1 MAVLAFSVTKLP
13 ETLPPNNMKTKSAF
27 RRSLSP
33 PRSLAV
39 LALLG
44 PGLFVLTSSTSHGAA
59 ASPDPST
66 YTTATCSY
74 VNGVKRWVYRVDPP
88 EVQAFSFT
96 VTFDPARAQFNN
108 LAGGLFKQPFS
119 GVVDASQGAAGTL
132 RISGSTTI
140 GQVTPG
146 DVDIFELIF
155 DDLSPQLPINN
166 VSFTVGG
173 GGGDFIQFYDPVNP
187 NPPLP
192 PVTGAALGPVTRSVT
207 PGIAPFVWDPTG
219 VYNDGTTGGAGTW
232 NTSGTSFDG
241 LPQPEV
247 LTGQT
252 PTDTTWVNGT
262 NLAVFGGNPGTGLVN
277 VASGIS
283 AAGLQFDM
291 FGYQLSGGT
300 LTLNTP
306 AGSVP
311 TIEVRAGSV
320 KVITPVSG
328 TQGFTKTGAGTVVLG
343 GVNNYTGVTTIQS
356 GTVSVSTLANGGTPS
371 GLGAASAAAAN
382 LVFDGGTL
390 QFTGATAFT
399 DRNFTVNGGKTAVI
413 DVNSAAANLILGGG
427 GTGAGGLAK
436 IGPGVLTL
444 AGSNNYIGGTAI
456 LGGTL
461 VNLGTIAGSVSVQ
474 TGARLSGGGTIIGAL
489 TVGPGGHLHPAEA
502 STPRTMNLGSVTLN
516 SGALFELTLN
526 SSTVLADQLLV
537 SSGTDLGT
545 GGAQLTVQDFGS
557 AVLAQNT
564 VFTIIDNVSGPL
576 SGFFN
581 GLPEGASVA
590 AGANI
595 FRINYNAGTGANDVL
610 LTVVPEPSSA
620 LLLTAAL
627 ALCGTRRRRSREG

>member
-1 MAVLAFSVTKLP
+1 MQLCVTNLP
-13 ETLPPNNMKTKSAF
+13 ETLPKNPMKTNSAF

-33 PRSLAV
+33 PRSLAA

-44 PGLFVLTSSTSHGAA
+44 PGLFALLPATGHGAA

-96 VTFDPARAQFNN
+96 VTFNAARAQLNTT
-108 LAGGLFKQPFS
+108 AGVLFKQPFT
-119 GVVDASQGAAGTL
+119 GVVDASQGAAGVL
-132 RISGSTTI
+132 RISGSVPVA
-140 GQVTPG
+140 GVTPG
-146 DVDIFELIF
+146 DVDVFEIIF
-155 DDLSPQLPINN
+155 DDQSPLLPIDN
-166 VSFTVGG
+166 VTFTVGG
-173 GGGDFIQFYDPVNP
+173 GAGDFIQFYDPVNP
-187 NPPLP
+187 VPPLP
-192 PVTGAALGPVTRSVT
+192 PVTGAATGPVVRSAT
-207 PGIAPFVWDPTG
+207 LGISTMVWDPDG
-219 VYNDGTTGGAGTW
+219 GYNNGTTGGAGTW
-232 NTSGTSFDG
+232 NTGGASFDG
-241 LPQPEV
+241 LPQPEI
-247 LTGQT
+247 LTGLA
-252 PTDTTWVNGT
+252 PTNTSWVNAT
-262 NLAVFGGNPGTGLVN
+262 NLAVFGGNPGSGLVT
-277 VASGIS
+277 VANGIS
-283 AAGLQFDM
+283 AAGIQFDM
-291 FGYQLSGGT
+291 PGYQLSGGT
-300 LTLNTP
+300 LTLATP
-306 AGSVP
+306 AGAVP
-311 TIEVRAGSV
+311 VIEVRAGTDV
-320 KVITPVSG
+320 VNTPIG
-328 TQGFTKTGAGTVVLG
+328 GNQGLKKTGAGTVVLG

-356 GTVSVSTLANGGTPS
+356 GTVSVSTLASGGTPS

-390 QFTGATAFT
+390 QFTGATVFT
-399 DRNFTVNGGKTAVI
+399 DRNFTINGGKTAVI
-413 DVNSAAANLILGGG
+413 DVNSAAGNLILGGG
-427 GTGAGGLAK
+427 GTGAGDLAK

-444 AGSNNYIGGTAI
+444 AGSNTYLGGTTI

-474 TGARLSGGGTIIGAL
+474 TGARLSGGGSIIGAL

-502 STPRTMNLGSVTLN
+502 STPRTMNLGSVTLS
-516 SGALFELTLN
+516 SGAFFELTLN
-526 SSTVLADQLLV
+526 SSTVLADKLLV

-564 VFTIIDNVSGPL
+564 VFTIIDNDSGPL

-590 AGANI
+590 AGANV

-627 ALCGTRRRRSREG
+627 ALGGARRMRARRG